1 MTRAAFNAP
10 LEVRQQYLSMVAAKI
25 PGEANWTFFDQGRV
39 LTPDQAADEREYKR
53 IGDRSSV
60 KVASTVATSVNI
72 TLYVEN
78 DIEELARVLGVV
90 RPGGG
95 WVGTEELKLD
105 PTKIIDFKIENYS
118 GIDVGSALLFAEY
131 VNRFRG
137 SKLTMALDAEGD
149 VRIAEIT
156 GACDDYYI
164 IPAAGV

>member
-1 MTRAAFNAP
+1 MTRPAFNSA
-10 LEVRQQYLSMVAAKI
+10 LDVRQQYLSMIFNKK
-25 PGEANWTFFDQGRV
+25 PGEASWTVLDQGRV
-39 LTPDQAADEREYKR
+39 LTPDQSADEREYKR

-60 KVASTVATSVNI
+60 KVASTVSTSVNI
-72 TLYVEN
+72 TVYVEN
-78 DIEELARVLGVV
+78 DIEELARVLGVI

-95 WVGTEELKLD
+95 WVGNEVIKLD
-105 PTKIIDFKIENYS
+105 PTVITDFKVENYAS
-118 GIDVGSALLFAEY
+118 TDPGAAVLFTEY

-137 SKLTMALDAEGD
+137 SKLTMTLDAEGD